1 MMQALQSQTDLAP
14 NTASQTLER
23 RVEEFQDAGSRHLPM
38 LHKRAYRYLGN
49 SNDVEDAVQ
58 DALLSA
64 YKHLDQFKGSAKMT
78 TWLTSI
84 VTNSA
89 LTQLRRRPRHSHTSL
104 DEPLALDQNSSVS
117 DRLVDERPSAEDE
130 CATSELHEHLMQ
142 IVGELS
148 PSLRKAIQL
157 RDFEE
162 MSTSEAAEILGV
174 PEGTIKSWVSRAR
187 LRLKWRAK
195 IGMLARS

>member
-1 MMQALQSQTDLAP
+1 MIQALQSQTYLPP

-23 RVEEFQDAGSRHLPM
+23 SVEEFQDAISRHLPM

-117 DRLVDERPSAEDE
+117 DRLVDERPSPEDE
-130 CATSELHEHLMQ
+130 CAQSELHEHLMQ

-187 LRLKWRAK
+187 LRLKRRAK
-195 IGMLARS
+195 IGMLVRP

>member
-1 MMQALQSQTDLAP
+1 MMQALQSQTDLPP

-23 RVEEFQDAGSRHLPM
+23 SVEEFQDAVSRHLPM

-89 LTQLRRRPRHSHTSL
+89 LTQMRRRPRHSHTSL

-187 LRLKWRAK
+187 LRLKRRAK

>member
-1 MMQALQSQTDLAP
+1 MMQALQSQTDLPP

-23 RVEEFQDAGSRHLPM
+23 SVEEFQDAVSRHLPM

-187 LRLKWRAK
+187 LRLKRRAK